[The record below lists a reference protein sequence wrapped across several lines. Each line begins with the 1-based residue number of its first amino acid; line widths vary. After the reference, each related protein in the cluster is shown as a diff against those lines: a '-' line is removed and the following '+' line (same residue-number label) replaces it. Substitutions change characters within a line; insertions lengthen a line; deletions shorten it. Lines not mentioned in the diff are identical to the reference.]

1 MDDKRLLYSDLPP
14 EQEVMFRD
22 AVDLPG
28 QLSDDDAS
36 RLDFASLWDEISK
49 TNSLKSIEPASAQS
63 KNKFPGKKPQNDSV
77 SA

>member
-1 MDDKRLLYSDLPP
+1 
-14 EQEVMFRD
+14 MFRD

-63 KNKFPGKKPQNDSV
+63 KIKFPGKKPQNDSV